1 MTAVLQKK
9 ICMLGGFSVG
19 KTSLVKRYVQSVFS
33 ETYLT
38 TVGVKIDKKTV
49 DLSDR
54 IVNLI
59 LWDLAGEDD
68 INTFR
73 MTNMR
78 GAAGYVL
85 VADGTRPSTLDVA
98 LSLRQRVE
106 AEYGPLPFVLLLN
119 KSDLKEQW
127 AIGDAEVEGLRQNGC
142 WVQPSS
148 ARTGEGVEDACEP
161 VEDRRGSHRAQEICY
176 RLHECAVARKK
187 DRSIQAESLFHLV
200 DPPRRQSRDARQ
212 VGVSTGHVR
221 QGGRSNP
228 TRQVEGLPRQH
239 QLHPFQRQ

>member
-38 TVGVKIDKKTV
+38 TVGVKIDKKIV
-49 DLSDR
+49 DLTDR

-68 INTFR
+68 INAFR
-73 MTNMR
+73 MTNLR

-106 AEYGPLPFVLLLN
+106 ADYGPLPFVLLLN

-127 AIGDAEVEGLRQNGC
+127 AISDIAVAELQQKGW

-148 ARTGEGVEDACEP
+148 ARTGEGVEAAFKDLA
-161 VEDRRGSHRAQEICY
+161 VRA
-176 RLHECAVARKK
+176 
-187 DRSIQAESLFHLV
+187 SS
-200 DPPRRQSRDARQ
+200 
-212 VGVSTGHVR
+212 
-221 QGGRSNP
+221 
-228 TRQVEGLPRQH
+228 
-239 QLHPFQRQ
+239 

>member
-1 MTAVLQKK
+1 MIATLQKK

-68 INTFR
+68 INSLR
-73 MTNMR
+73 MTNLR

-98 LSLRQRVE
+98 LSLHKRVE
-106 AEYGPLPFVLLLN
+106 ADFGPLPFVLLLN

-127 AIGDAEVEGLRQNGC
+127 AISDIALAELQQKGW

-148 ARTGEGVEDACEP
+148 ARTGEAWRLPSRTSRSALRAERWKSYPRAWPNVCE
-161 VEDRRGSHRAQEICY
+161 S
-176 RLHECAVARKK
+176 
-187 DRSIQAESLFHLV
+187 
-200 DPPRRQSRDARQ
+200 
-212 VGVSTGHVR
+212 
-221 QGGRSNP
+221 
-228 TRQVEGLPRQH
+228 
-239 QLHPFQRQ
+239 